1 MLNINTERQSIL
13 EDFPQI
19 SFTLES
25 IKMLTRVLFTWVSKH
40 QNQHAHNVQSQESKI
55 LKQANENLNQ
65 LKYGKSSGDQVVIGF
80 SFASDWL
87 TEWTN
92 HRVK

>member
-1 MLNINTERQSIL
+1 M
-13 EDFPQI
+13 
-19 SFTLES
+19 
-25 IKMLTRVLFTWVSKH
+25 SKH

-65 LKYGKSSGDQVVIGF
+65 LKYGKNSGDQVVISF